1 MKKSLLVLA
10 FVGVASIAGA
20 QESSRAAVSGG
31 KAPAAGVAVQPGS
44 VQLTDLSRGTFSFSQ
59 ELERAIFNPQGLR
72 APASRRLSSL
82 DRELEPGEQ
91 VIVLAPAR
99 VHYEPCKFRRQESP
113 EMAAA
118 CQGIEYLW
126 EVLATDRGTLVAVP
140 VPVLGSFGRVADACE
155 CVSPSI
161 LGKCTSTKHC
171 NGTLPTDRHCF
182 GKMDTVDTGANL
194 SPDIIKKYCTPQQKT
209 AAGLQGSVDFVVS
222 YTVRHPG
229 GEWWIPIW
237 GAAEAQPVGNVAWA
251 GTLVEG
257 VGYFLE
263 DTRDGAGV
271 ADASRAAADV
281 VNVVIAAQGLASKF
295 EFGIK
300 EKGIK

>member
-1 MKKSLLVLA
+1 MKKSLFVLA
-10 FVGVASIAGA
+10 FVGVASITGA
-20 QESSRAAVSGG
+20 QESSRAAVGSGR
-31 KAPAAGVAVQPGS
+31 APAAGVAVQPGT
-44 VQLTDLSRGTFSFSQ
+44 VPLNGLSRGTFSFSA

-72 APASRRLSSL
+72 APASMRLSSL

-99 VHYEPCKFRRQESP
+99 VHYEPCRFRRQESP

-118 CQGIEYLW
+118 CQGIEYMW
-126 EVLATDRGTLVAVP
+126 EVVTTDRGTLVAVP
-140 VPVLGSFGRVADACE
+140 VPVLGSFGRVPDACE

-161 LGKCTSTKHC
+161 PGKCTSTKHC
-171 NGTLPTDRHCF
+171 NGTLPTDRHCMS
-182 GKMDTVDTGANL
+182 KMDAVDTVLN
-194 SPDIIKKYCTPQQKT
+194 PEIIKKYCAPQQKT
-209 AAGLQGSVDFVVS
+209 AASVQGNVDFVVS

-237 GAAEAQPVGNVAWA
+237 GAAEAQPVGNVGWA
-251 GTLVEG
+251 GTLVDG

-271 ADASRAAADV
+271 AGAASAAADV
-281 VNVVIAAQGLASKF
+281 VNEVIAAQGLASKF